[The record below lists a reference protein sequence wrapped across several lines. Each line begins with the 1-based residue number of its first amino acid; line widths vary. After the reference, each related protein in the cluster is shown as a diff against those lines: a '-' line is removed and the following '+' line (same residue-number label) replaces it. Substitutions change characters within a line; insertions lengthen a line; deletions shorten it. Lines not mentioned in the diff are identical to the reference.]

1 MLGHP
6 VAMESETLGDARQL
20 RAVAQRLST
29 ARAAG
34 DGREV
39 EDGKPGA
46 GSICH
51 VNDNRARGPLVPAR
65 THHGVVH
72 PAVNAP
78 EQVRAVL
85 TAAAR
90 DAAEQLAA
98 ITRQLASVV
107 EASAGDEHDPEGA
120 TIAFERAQL
129 GFLREQ
135 AVTRGNEIDL
145 ALARLEAGSYGVCVR
160 CGNPISRE
168 RLDARPA
175 SATCIACASR

>member
-1 MLGHP
+1 
-6 VAMESETLGDARQL
+6 
-20 RAVAQRLST
+20 
-29 ARAAG
+29 
-34 DGREV
+34 
-39 EDGKPGA
+39 
-46 GSICH
+46 
-51 VNDNRARGPLVPAR
+51 
-65 THHGVVH
+65 VVH

>member
-1 MLGHP
+1 M
-6 VAMESETLGDARQL
+6 
-20 RAVAQRLST
+20 
-29 ARAAG
+29 
-34 DGREV
+34 
-39 EDGKPGA
+39 
-46 GSICH
+46 
-51 VNDNRARGPLVPAR
+51 
-65 THHGVVH
+65 VH

-107 EASAGDEHDPEGA
+107 EASAGDNADDEHDPEGA